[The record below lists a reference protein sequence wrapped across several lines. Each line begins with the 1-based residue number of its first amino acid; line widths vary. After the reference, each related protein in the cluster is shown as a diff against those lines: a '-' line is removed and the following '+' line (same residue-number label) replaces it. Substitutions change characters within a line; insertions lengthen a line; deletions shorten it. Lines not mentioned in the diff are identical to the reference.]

1 MVLTLI
7 GSPMSSCTRRVRTV
21 LYEKGVGF
29 TLRTIDLS
37 KAEQKSEEYLKMQPF
52 GQIPVLDLSVLRA
65 LSSKYANQ
73 GTKLIP
79 DPKALKAV
87 ALFEQAASV
96 EQADFDP
103 YATGIA
109 KGIATDGPKLQKH
122 SDTLNAKFDGYERML
137 NKQRYLASNSDLWHL
152 PYGKVV
158 EKLAP
163 QLFES
168 HPKVNPWWHSLKT
181 RPAWIE
187 ASKP

>member
-52 GQIPVLDLSVLRA
+52 GQIPVLDLSDDGFTVFESRA
-65 LSSKYANQ
+65 ITRYIAAKYANQ

-109 KGIATDGPKLQKH
+109 KH